1 MRDQLRPM
9 LDAVKEKHPSL
20 SVNVSLFG
28 REGDI
33 FNWIDMLT
41 SNWRAEESSHKN
53 ELFFDYVE
61 EQTVHDTYFDPL
73 TYEIVSKN
81 EGDDEGEV
89 EERDNELVVRGL
101 LLFRAMARLMN
112 GVREGD

>member
-1 MRDQLRPM
+1 M

-28 REGDI
+28 Q
-33 FNWIDMLT
+33 
-41 SNWRAEESSHKN
+41 ESSHKN

-89 EERDNELVVRGL
+89 EESDNELVVRGL